1 MGMNMIDIKKY
12 SILIFVIL
20 SIVAPFYIIFQRK
33 MSKDIIL
40 NVYNCGEFMSLGD
53 NDSVNINEL
62 FTKKTGIKINYTTYQ
77 SNEEMLAKILGGGAD
92 YDIIFPSEYVTEKLI
107 KQDMLEKLNL
117 DNIPNHK
124 FICDELKK
132 LSFDPKNEY
141 SLPYMWGVLG
151 IFYNSKYVKDKI
163 SWKILWDKKYAK
175 KILMC
180 DNVRDTFSIA
190 LFKNHKSVNS
200 KNPKDWI
207 LAYEE
212 INAQRPLVQSYM
224 GDQIFDKLIGE
235 EAYLAPFYY
244 GHSPQNNILDGHDNI
259 KFAIPEE
266 GTNKFVDCVCILKG
280 SKHKKEAEMYI
291 NFLYENDISYENSK
305 AVGYLSPNKNVFNNC
320 FQEGTAYLKSYDTK
334 KTCLYEDLPK
344 EISEMNDDL
353 WIKIKSGE
361 QNDESSFDFLVL
373 TLVFSLVIIAYVLI
387 LIKKIKSRF
396 KSRRCS
402 EQ

>member
-1 MGMNMIDIKKY
+1 MIDIKKF
-12 SILIFVIL
+12 SILIFVIF
-20 SIVAPFYIIFQRK
+20 SIIAPFYIIFQRK
-33 MSKDIIL
+33 TSKDIIL
-40 NVYNCGEFMSLGD
+40 NVYNCGEFMALGD
-53 NDSVNINEL
+53 NDSINVNEL
-62 FTKKTGIKINYTTYQ
+62 FTKKTGIKVNYTTYQ
-77 SNEEMLAKILGGGAD
+77 SNEEMLAKILGGGAE

-107 KQDMLEKLNL
+107 KQDMLEKINL
-117 DNIPNHK
+117 DNIPNSK
-124 FICDELKK
+124 FLCDELKN
-132 LSFDPKNEY
+132 LAFDPKNEY

-163 SWKILWDKKYAK
+163 SWKILWNKKYAK

-200 KNPKDWI
+200 TDPKDWI

-259 KFAIPEE
+259 KFAVPEE

-280 SKHKKEAEMYI
+280 SKHKKEAEEYI

-305 AVGYLSPNKNVFNNC
+305 AIGYLSPNKNVFNNC
-320 FQEGTAYLKSYDTK
+320 FKEGTAYLKSYDTK
-334 KTCLYEDLPK
+334 KTCLYEDLPE
-344 EISEMNDDL
+344 EISKMNDDL
-353 WIKIKSGE
+353 WIKVKAGE
-361 QNDESSFDFLVL
+361 QNDDNSFDFNSLL
-373 TLVFSLVIIAYVLI
+373 LILVFSSVIIVYILI
-387 LIKKIKSRF
+387 LVKKFKIRF
-396 KSRRCS
+396 KSRRCLW
-402 EQ
+402 Q